1 MWCMGTNK
9 RVPADATTFA
19 AGTMDFA
26 LGRKERIGQP
36 PPMCQMAPC
45 SNSPFKP
52 TIAPFPYA

>member
-1 MWCMGTNK
+1 MGTNK

-45 SNSPFKP
+45 SNSPFRP